1 MKEIKAYIQPHRLS
15 AVVAALSQV
24 QGLTGL
30 SVTKVQGFGRGRAR
44 GQPRRIVEDQIEYV
58 PHVKLEVCCRD
69 DLAETLVSAIQGAA
83 HTGLKGDGK
92 IYVTEVVEAI
102 RISTGERGMQAV

>member
-1 MKEIKAYIQPHRLS
+1 MKEIKAYIQPHRLA
-15 AVVAALSQV
+15 AVVAALSRV
-24 QGLTGL
+24 EGLTGL

-58 PHVKLEVCCRD
+58 PHVKLEICCRD
-69 DLAETLVSAIQGAA
+69 DLTETLVSAIQTAA

-92 IYVTEVVEAI
+92 IYVFEVADACRI
-102 RISTGERGMQAV
+102 RTGERGSPAV